1 MKRMLMSGCAVLMCV
16 LLGGTTI
23 VAKERT
29 AGSSQGEQGSTM
41 WKKTQLSGTIEQ
53 IDAEQGTVTIKP
65 QAGDPV
71 TMALSAKID
80 TAMIKEGDQ
89 VSAEYYQSLLMEA
102 REPTAQELQNPMQSY
117 EGSTTAP
124 QGEEP
129 MGGTLRQVKAVVD
142 IESVDSENKTVTIK
156 GPEGNSMTLP
166 VQDSTMLESLQQ
178 GQQRVVTYTEALGI
192 SVEKSN

>member
-1 MKRMLMSGCAVLMCV
+1 MKRMLMSGCAVVMCV
-16 LLGGTTI
+16 FLAGTTI
-23 VAKERT
+23 SAKERT
-29 AGSSQGEQGSTM
+29 QGSSQSEQGSTM
-41 WKKTQLSGTIEQ
+41 WKKTELSGTIEQ
-53 IDAEQGTVTIKP
+53 INAEEGTVTIKP
-65 QAGDPV
+65 QSGDPV

-80 TAMIKEGDQ
+80 TATIKEGDQ

-102 REPTAQELQNPMQSY
+102 REPTEQELQNPMQSY
-117 EGSTTAP
+117 EGTTTAP

-129 MGGTLRQVKAVVD
+129 MGGALRQVKAVVD
-142 IESVDSENKTVTIK
+142 IESVDSQNQTVTIK

-192 SVEKSN
+192 SVEKSQ

>member
-80 TAMIKEGDQ
+80 TATIKEGDQ

-102 REPTAQELQNPMQSY
+102 REPTEQELQNPMQSY
-117 EGSTTAP
+117 EGTTTAP

-142 IESVDSENKTVTIK
+142 IESVDSQNQTVTIK

-192 SVEKSN
+192 SVEKSQ